1 MKQRKRFLALL
12 LAGAIATGSFTGA
25 LAFTEEQ
32 VKDSTTEAVNRL
44 EDTAE
49 LDRQI
54 LFVDDWKF
62 YLGDPSGAEE
72 KTLMIPAG
80 VSVTLPHDWSI

>member
-1 MKQRKRFLALL
+1 MEKEVCTQVKQRKRFLALL

-54 LFVDDWKF
+54 LFCLL
-62 YLGDPSGAEE
+62 YTSPSPRDA
-72 KTLMIPAG
+72 
-80 VSVTLPHDWSI
+80 

>member
-1 MKQRKRFLALL
+1 M
-12 LAGAIATGSFTGA
+12 
-25 LAFTEEQ
+25 
-32 VKDSTTEAVNRL
+32 KDSTTEAVNRL

-62 YLGDPSGAEE
+62 YLGTHPGPRR

-80 VSVTLPHDWSI
+80 VT